1 MTKDMHFPWH
11 QYALIVKLA
20 ECLNH
25 RPRLRAGSNSSYP
38 QFGKTALQKLV
49 YLLQAVYDVE
59 CDYDFSLYTYG
70 PFTSE
75 LLQDLDLV
83 ESIGAVQVL
92 PVRKGMDG
100 YAIKPYENAAWVTTQ
115 AKEFLEAHK
124 CALGKLIEEY
134 GHYSAKE
141 LEIRATMIY
150 VEREMKGDG
159 KPVSLDGLVRV
170 VHDIKP
176 YFPRDEIK
184 SVAEELQA
192 KEHVKVAADG

>member
-1 MTKDMHFPWH
+1 MRRDLHFPWH
-11 QYALIVKLA
+11 QSALIVGLA
-20 ECLNH
+20 ERLNDGNRFH
-25 RPRLRAGSNSSYP
+25 GTHA

-49 YLLQAVYDVE
+49 YLLQDAYGVD
-59 CDYDFSLYTYG
+59 CGYDFSLYTYG

-83 ESIGAVQVL
+83 ESVGGVEVR
-92 PVRKGMDG
+92 PVRKGIDG
-100 YAIKPYENAAWVTTQ
+100 YHIVPHDNAAWVKAQ
-115 AKEFLEAHK
+115 ARAFLTDNK
-124 CALGKLIEEY
+124 GALGKLIEEY

-150 VEREMKGDG
+150 VEREMKRDS

-176 YFPRDEIK
+176 YFPIDEIK

-192 KEHVKVAADG
+192 KGHVKVASDG